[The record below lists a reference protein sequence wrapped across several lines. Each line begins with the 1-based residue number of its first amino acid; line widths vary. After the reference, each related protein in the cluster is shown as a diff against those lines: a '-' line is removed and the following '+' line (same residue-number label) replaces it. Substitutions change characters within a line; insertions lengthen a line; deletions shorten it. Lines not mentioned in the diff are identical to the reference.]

1 MPDSYF
7 STPLMFLVETLFQL
21 YMYIVA
27 IRLLLPL
34 VRAPFTH
41 PLIQAVIRLTEP
53 LCAPLRSIMPSSRQ
67 FDSAVFLL
75 LILVTLIKL
84 TLLLSLSNSWPAL
97 NGLFGLLLLTTA
109 ELFSL
114 FISLFTITIIVEVLL
129 SWLAPQGYN
138 PVFNLIRS
146 INAPLLA
153 PVRQRMPLLGGID
166 LSPLV
171 VILGLQ
177 VLSMLVMPL
186 LLGAAYNQY

>member
-1 MPDSYF
+1 MPNSYF
-7 STPLMFLVETLFQL
+7 SNPLMFLIETLFQL

-34 VRAPFTH
+34 IRTPFTH
-41 PLIQAVIRLTEP
+41 PLIQTIIRITEP
-53 LCAPLRSIMPSSRQ
+53 LCAPLRSFMPSSRK
-67 FDSAVFLL
+67 FDSAVLLL
-75 LILVTLIKL
+75 LILVTVIKL
-84 TLLLSLSNSWPAL
+84 TLLLSLAGAWPAL
-97 NGLFGLLLLTTA
+97 TGLILLTVA

-114 FISLFTITIIVEVLL
+114 FIGLFTVTIIIEVLL

-138 PVFNLIRS
+138 PVANLIQA
-146 INAPLLA
+146 INAPLLD
-153 PVRQRMPLLGGID
+153 PVRKRMPLLGGID

-186 LLGAAYNQY
+186 LLGPAYPQY

>member
-1 MPDSYF
+1 MPNSYF
-7 STPLMFLVETLFQL
+7 SNPLMFLIETLFQL

-34 VRAPFTH
+34 LRTPFTH
-41 PLIQAVIRLTEP
+41 PLIQTIIRITEP
-53 LCAPLRSIMPSSRQ
+53 LCGPFRSFMPSSRK
-67 FDSAVFLL
+67 FDSAVLLL

-84 TLLLSLSNSWPAL
+84 TLLLSLAGAWPAIS
-97 NGLFGLLLLTTA
+97 GLILLTLA

-114 FISLFTITIIVEVLL
+114 FINLFTVTIIIEVLL

-138 PVFNLIRS
+138 PVASLIQA
-146 INAPLLA
+146 INAPLLD
-153 PVRQRMPLLGGID
+153 PVRRRLPLLGGID

-186 LLGAAYNQY
+186 LLGTAYPQY

>member
-1 MPDSYF
+1 MPNSYF
-7 STPLMFLVETLFQL
+7 SNPLMFLIETLFQL

-34 VRAPFTH
+34 IRTSFTH
-41 PLIQAVIRLTEP
+41 PLIQTIIRIIEP
-53 LCAPLRSIMPSSRQ
+53 LCAPLRSFMPSTRK
-67 FDSAVFLL
+67 FDSAVLLL
-75 LILVTLIKL
+75 LILVTLVKL
-84 TLLLSLSNSWPAL
+84 TLLLSLAGAWPAL
-97 NGLFGLLLLTTA
+97 IGLVLLTAA

-114 FISLFTITIIVEVLL
+114 FISLFTVTIIIEVLL

-138 PVFNLIRS
+138 TVASLIQA
-146 INAPLLA
+146 INAPLLD
-153 PVRQRMPLLGGID
+153 PVRKRMPLMGGID

-186 LLGAAYNQY
+186 LLGSAYPQY

>member
-1 MPDSYF
+1 MPNSYF
-7 STPLMFLVETLFQL
+7 SNPLMFLIETLFQL

-27 IRLLLPL
+27 VRLLLPL
-34 VRAPFTH
+34 IRTPFTH
-41 PLIQAVIRLTEP
+41 PLIQTIIRITEP
-53 LCAPLRSIMPSSRQ
+53 LCAPLRSFMPRSRK

-75 LILVTLIKL
+75 LVLVTLVKL
-84 TLLLSLSNSWPAL
+84 TLLLSLAGAWPAIS
-97 NGLFGLLLLTTA
+97 GLVLLTAA

-114 FISLFTITIIVEVLL
+114 FISLFTVTIIIEVLL

-138 PVFNLIRS
+138 PVANLIQA
-146 INAPLLA
+146 INAPLLE
-153 PVRQRMPLLGGID
+153 PVRRRMPLLGGID

-186 LLGAAYNQY
+186 LLGPVYPQY

>member
-34 VRAPFTH
+34 IRAPFTH
-41 PLIQAVIRLTEP
+41 PLIQAIIRLTEP

-84 TLLLSLSNSWPAL
+84 TLLLSLSSSWPAL

-138 PVFNLIRS
+138 PVFNLISS

>member
-1 MPDSYF
+1 MPDRYLA
-7 STPLMFLVETLFQL
+7 TPLMFLIETLFQL

-27 IRLLLPL
+27 VRLLLPL
-34 VRAPFTH
+34 IRAPLSH
-41 PLIQAVIRLTEP
+41 PLVQAIIRLTEP
-53 LCAPLRSIMPSSRQ
+53 LCAPLRAIMPRTQQ
-67 FDSAVFLL
+67 FDAAAFLL
-75 LILVTLIKL
+75 LILVTVIKL
-84 TLLLSLSNSWPAL
+84 TLLLSLSNAWPAL
-97 NGLFGLLLLTTA
+97 NGGFGLLLLTIA

-138 PVFNLIRS
+138 PMFNLIRS
-146 INAPLLA
+146 INTPLLT

-177 VLSMLVMPL
+177 VLSMLVIPIL
-186 LLGAAYNQY
+186 LDAAYNQY